1 MNFLAHSFLSFSEEQ
16 LVGNMIADFVN
27 NREVKDFSEQIQSGI
42 RLHRGI
48 DTFTDVHPVVH
59 QAKKFFSP
67 KVRLYAGVFVD
78 VSFDY
83 FLANDVRIKTREEWK
98 KHSQEV
104 YVVLEK
110 YKSVLPDRFHL
121 VLERMKKDDWL
132 YNYRHEWG
140 IEFSFRNV
148 VNKAQYLDKG
158 TDVFPIFM
166 ENKEELKRYYDVFF
180 PEIQEFCK
188 KYQKNIQPF

>member
-1 MNFLAHSFLSFSEEQ
+1 ME
-16 LVGNMIADFVN
+16 
-27 NREVKDFSEQIQSGI
+27 
-42 RLHRGI
+42 
-48 DTFTDVHPVVH
+48 
-59 QAKKFFSP
+59 
-67 KVRLYAGVFVD
+67 
-78 VSFDY
+78 
-83 FLANDVRIKTREEWK
+83 

-132 YNYRHEWG
+132 CNYRHEWG

>member
-1 MNFLAHSFLSFSEEQ
+1 
-16 LVGNMIADFVN
+16 MIADFVN

-48 DTFTDVHPVVH
+48 DTFTDAHPVVH

-67 KVRLYAGVFVD
+67 KVRLYAGAFVD

-83 FLANDVRIKTREEWK
+83 FLANDTQIKTREEWK
-98 KHSQEV
+98 NHSQEV

-148 VNKAQYLDKG
+148 VNKTQYLDKG

>member
-1 MNFLAHSFLSFSEEQ
+1 M
-16 LVGNMIADFVN
+16 
-27 NREVKDFSEQIQSGI
+27 
-42 RLHRGI
+42 
-48 DTFTDVHPVVH
+48 
-59 QAKKFFSP
+59 
-67 KVRLYAGVFVD
+67 
-78 VSFDY
+78 
-83 FLANDVRIKTREEWK
+83 
-98 KHSQEV
+98 
-104 YVVLEK
+104 
-110 YKSVLPDRFHL
+110 PDRFHL

-148 VNKAQYLDKG
+148 INKAQYLDKE

-166 ENKEELKRYYDVFF
+166 ENKEELKWCYDVFF